1 MELVVRELV
10 MGDIPKVANVYIK
23 AYAEEDWNEQW
34 ACKDAAQRI
43 YEIISSPHCKG
54 GICVLNEEVIGCILF
69 EILTWH
75 TGKQLEIKEIF
86 VIPSFQRQGIGK
98 KLLEYM
104 ECGTWTQF
112 TFGLSQFTF
121 VLRCSWS
128 FVPAYLLWRCTFI
141 FFIRSGQW
149 NLASRDV

>member
-1 MELVVRELV
+1 MELVVRELA

-98 KLLEYM
+98 KLLEYA
-104 ECGTWTQF
+104 EIIGKEVGVRELFLWTNKSEKLINFYSKLGYRDGCNTTQF
-112 TFGLSQFTF
+112 IKK
-121 VLRCSWS
+121 
-128 FVPAYLLWRCTFI
+128 WRY
-141 FFIRSGQW
+141 
-149 NLASRDV
+149 